1 MFSKIQSSLRE
12 LDCVVSIP
20 GPLFLLVRTTFFGK
34 NTPEAIW
41 ELKALF

>member
-1 MFSKIQSSLRE
+1 MFSKIQSSFRE